1 MVENN
6 TFNKLD
12 EVKLSHNRSYIEA
25 KLSHNQLRSHCVS
38 VRLNDEELTLLNE
51 KRGRHRKGEWLRS
64 SLLNKLPAV
73 VPAIN
78 IEAWK
83 SLSEISQKLNR
94 LVAHLDS
101 KSQGSSLTKTELF
114 AVKRQISELRL
125 HLITADL
132 WRAPSDEGNA
142 KNQKR

>member
-6 TFNKLD
+6 TFNKI
-12 EVKLSHNRSYIEA
+12 VVSMHSRNRSVNEA

-51 KRGRHRKGEWLRS
+51 RRGRHRKGEWLRL

-83 SLSEISQKLNR
+83 ILGEISQKLNK
-94 LVAHLDS
+94 LVAHLDN
-101 KSQGSSLTKTELF
+101 KSQGSSLTQTELF
-114 AVKRQISELRL
+114 AVKRQISELRINL
-125 HLITADL
+125 VGADL
-132 WRAPSDEGNA
+132 WG
-142 KNQKR
+142 KRNE

>member
-1 MVENN
+1 MVASN
-6 TFNKLD
+6 TFNKI
-12 EVKLSHNRSYIEA
+12 VISKHSRNGSVNEA
-25 KLSHNQLRSHCVS
+25 KFSHNQLRSHCVS
-38 VRLNDEELTLLNE
+38 VRLNNEELTLLNE
-51 KRGRHRKGEWLRS
+51 KRGCHRKGEWLRL

-83 SLSEISQKLNR
+83 SLSDISQKLNK
-94 LVAHLDS
+94 LVAHLDN
-101 KSQGSSLTKTELF
+101 KSHESSLTQTELF

-132 WRAPSDEGNA
+132 WRASHEGNA
-142 KNQKR
+142 KNQQG